1 MKKIFSI
8 PFSIAFLLIFLS
20 FFSQKTLA
28 TTTYKQYTPQADS
41 IPSTCTQTSWTNCSS
56 GAEPSY
62 TFCYACTTTTAA
74 AVTPACT
81 VSWSKFPTTIAA
93 NTAYTVPIVF
103 YSNFGTSNP
112 QVYITP
118 GGSHLNYSI
127 SSYNS
132 TTVNMNLKLSG
143 YPVGTFTLKP
153 YLNNSSGKGIECTEH
168 TFVSGCA
175 VLGQRCGN
183 NNLQCCVGQGT
194 CTSPSAG
201 GPETT
206 CQAGS
211 SGTTPPKTPVAT
223 TGPGKLTIHVSGVS
237 SAVFHSVNHT
247 IGNCNPS
254 GPSKTFTVTGSK
266 TCSGT
271 PIGDSGNTTSVVPNT
286 SSCTSWTI
294 NSKSSGSTLTSSGT
308 SLKVHV
314 PGGGTADVT
323 ANCGTITCTTSACV
337 ATANFCD
344 GRGTQKKTCGST
356 ITTLPC
362 TVTPTNCETGNTCN
376 TSGVCAPVTP
386 TVTPIPTVTPV
397 PSPGLALIIGLDG
410 IGHTGDQVNDDWTIK
425 TKAAGSNQN
434 PKTPIRPVT
443 LTLVDTNNKT
453 TTLNGNI
460 TFASS
465 GTNIGKYVG
474 TVPYSTSVQPGS
486 YQVKVSVDGHET
498 KTAPGFQTIVN
509 TSTAINVPSINLIT
523 GDVDGN
529 NTLDGAD
536 YNILLS
542 CITDSDYKDTDG
554 HALCNANTN
563 YKVRADLEDNGVIDK
578 FDYNL
583 FLREFSVQSGN

>member
-1 MKKIFSI
+1 
-8 PFSIAFLLIFLS
+8 
-20 FFSQKTLA
+20 
-28 TTTYKQYTPQADS
+28 
-41 IPSTCTQTSWTNCSS
+41 
-56 GAEPSY
+56 
-62 TFCYACTTTTAA
+62 
-74 AVTPACT
+74 
-81 VSWSKFPTTIAA
+81 
-93 NTAYTVPIVF
+93 
-103 YSNFGTSNP
+103 
-112 QVYITP
+112 
-118 GGSHLNYSI
+118 
-127 SSYNS
+127 
-132 TTVNMNLKLSG
+132 
-143 YPVGTFTLKP
+143 
-153 YLNNSSGKGIECTEH
+153 
-168 TFVSGCA
+168 
-175 VLGQRCGN
+175 
-183 NNLQCCVGQGT
+183 
-194 CTSPSAG
+194 
-201 GPETT
+201 
-206 CQAGS
+206 
-211 SGTTPPKTPVAT
+211 
-223 TGPGKLTIHVSGVS
+223 
-237 SAVFHSVNHT
+237 
-247 IGNCNPS
+247 
-254 GPSKTFTVTGSK
+254 
-266 TCSGT
+266 
-271 PIGDSGNTTSVVPNT
+271 
-286 SSCTSWTI
+286 
-294 NSKSSGSTLTSSGT
+294 
-308 SLKVHV
+308 
-314 PGGGTADVT
+314 
-323 ANCGTITCTTSACV
+323 
-337 ATANFCD
+337 
-344 GRGTQKKTCGST
+344 
-356 ITTLPC
+356 
-362 TVTPTNCETGNTCN
+362 
-376 TSGVCAPVTP
+376 
-386 TVTPIPTVTPV
+386 V